1 MHCSFSC
8 TATREGMIRKNTNY
22 LCAEVCYE
30 SVLMTLY
37 SSLSFALDIRTYI
50 LYYMNMPIIVYCAPM

>member
-8 TATREGMIRKNTNY
+8 TATSEGMIQKNTNY

-50 LYYMNMPIIVYCAPM
+50 RIYFII